1 MDRTSF
7 WLSRDLAYVILFGGG
22 PDHKKVSRLSAKK
35 MPFTR
40 FVEVGRVVLINY
52 GPDAGKIATVV
63 DVVDGKRILIDG
75 PQNVTGVHRQVITTQ
90 RVTLTPVVATG
101 LRHNASQKSLTKAWT
116 EQNIKEKWE
125 ATAWAKKLAV
135 KKARATAGDFDRFKV
150 MIAKKQKAKI
160 VAEKLGAR

>member
-1 MDRTSF
+1 METIVF
-7 WLSRDLAYVILFGGG
+7 
-22 PDHKKVSRLSAKK
+22 H
-35 MPFTR
+35 PFTR

-63 DVVDGKRILIDG
+63 DVVDGKR
-75 PQNVTGVHRQVITTQ
+75 
-90 RVTLTPVVATG
+90 
-101 LRHNASQKSLTKAWT
+101 